1 LVTFSAS
8 CSLHPALPAL
18 PAQLC
23 FLISARIKGI
33 TSSAWYLV
41 CHHWR
46 LVIYFYKRIK
56 MPGSGFQ
63 VAGWWLHLHLTVA
76 RCPGLYF
83 LLALWL
89 LANKKKRCLA
99 FATRSL
105 GLAFPFFQF
114 SFYTPTRTFICVTR
128 YPLELPKFHARNVL
142 HHIHISFCLSFS
154 FPIFP
159 FFFFGNTQSR
169 KIWGWQLMPAPTTNS
184 HNHKLA
190 YVCAHEYICRS
201 HV

>member
-1 LVTFSAS
+1 LLRNLKNLLKNARLRFPSRRMVAASPPFGGAMSWPLFSLG
-8 CSLHPALPAL
+8 SLAFG
-18 PAQLC
+18 Q
-23 FLISARIKGI
+23 
-33 TSSAWYLV
+33 
-41 CHHWR
+41 
-46 LVIYFYKRIK
+46 
-56 MPGSGFQ
+56 Q
-63 VAGWWLHLHLTVA
+63 
-76 RCPGLYF
+76 
-83 LLALWL
+83 
-89 LANKKKRCLA
+89 KKRCLA

-105 GLAFPFFQF
+105 GLAFPFFRF

-154 FPIFP
+154 FPIFA
-159 FFFFGNTQSR
+159 FFFGNTQSR